1 MKISIITPTFQ
12 RATYLNETIGSVLSQ
27 KGDFSIEYIVQD
39 GGSGPEVL
47 RILQD
52 WDARV
57 KQGRFSPRCSGIDFK
72 YFVEKDRGMYDAL
85 NRGFSKSSGDV
96 LAWINSDDMYHA
108 NAFSVAAQIFEKFPD
123 VCWLTG
129 IPNSYNQYGSRT
141 GWDLFPAAYS
151 REFIKRGY
159 YDVKFKKHGFN
170 WIQQESTFW
179 RRSLWE
185 KAGGR
190 LDDRFKY
197 AADFVLWQELARFTD
212 LVKVYSFLGGY
223 RLHGDQVTGDPDV
236 YREELPGIGKPPA
249 GLKFLDNTFRN
260 FPFSRRLFFNRAKG
274 FPFIPLLGLKWEWL
288 RGRIIE
294 WSYREKDWKLR
305 TRSIL

>member
-1 MKISIITPTFQ
+1 MKISIVTPTFK
-12 RATYLNETIGSVLSQ
+12 RATYLNETIESVFNQ

-47 RILQD
+47 NVLRD
-52 WDARV
+52 WETQV
-57 KQGRFSPRCSGIDFK
+57 KKRRFSPRCSDISFK

-85 NRGFSKSSGDV
+85 NRGFFKSNGDV

-108 NAFSVAAQIFEKFPD
+108 NAFNAAAQIFEKFPD
-123 VCWLTG
+123 VNWITG
-129 IPNSYNQYGSRT
+129 IPNSFNRYGSRT
-141 GWDLFPAAYS
+141 GWDLYPPAYS
-151 REFIKRGY
+151 REFIRRGY
-159 YDVKFKKHGFN
+159 YDVKFRDYGFN

-190 LDDRFKY
+190 LVDRCKY
-197 AADFVLWQELARFTD
+197 AADFILWQEFARHSD
-212 LVKVYSFLGGY
+212 LVKVCSFLGGY
-223 RLHGDQVTGDPDV
+223 RLHGDQVTGDPDM
-236 YREELPGIGKPPA
+236 YRQELPDVGRPPV
-249 GLKFLDNTFRN
+249 GLKFLNKVFRN

-274 FPFIPLLGLKWEWL
+274 FPFSHLLGLKWQWL

-294 WSYREKDWKLR
+294 WDYRDNTWKI
-305 TRSIL
+305 RSAAIL